1 MTSPSLLRRALEVLS
16 DREGRSQQRQLQSLS
31 GQGAGHVTAWVH
43 GSIRHRRTL
52 GAVLGASAKR
62 ALKGKPPRVVATL
75 ELFAFRVLFGG
86 EELEG
91 FRADLGR
98 VCESKK
104 VAGHVERVLG
114 ALSEAIAERVPWS
127 VECEGRDDLLPIS
140 REEAVRF
147 RKPLLGVEQRSLAG
161 RLALLY
167 SLPQD
172 LVETWLEVEGE
183 AQGAEL
189 CRAANDSAPLFA
201 RACALRITPEELI
214 ARLAEGGVS
223 ASLADPAAP
232 GSLVLGEGRGL
243 FRHSEVWQA
252 GTFLIQDLT
261 AQRVAPLLAPQPG
274 ERILD
279 LCAAPGGKTTH
290 LAELSEDQ
298 ATILACDLQS
308 ARLRRVEENAE
319 RLGLR
324 SITTRRLDA
333 SKAPQELS
341 GEAPFDGVLLDA
353 PCSNTGVLRRRS
365 EARWRFDAS
374 SQRRIL
380 ATQAALL
387 RAALPLLRPGGR
399 LVYSLCSIE
408 RSEGQAQVE
417 ALCAERPDLVLEHE
431 ELWFPRPG
439 GGDGGYAARL
449 RLS

>member
-31 GQGAGHVTAWVH
+31 AQGAGHVTAWVH
-43 GSIRHRRTL
+43 GAIRQRRTL
-52 GAVLGASAKR
+52 GAVLGSVAKR

-75 ELFAFRVLFGG
+75 ELFAFRILYGG
-86 EELEG
+86 ERLED
-91 FRADLGR
+91 FQADLGR

-104 VAGHVERVLG
+104 VASHVERVLE
-114 ALSEAIAERVPWS
+114 ALSRAIGERAAWSAEAET
-127 VECEGRDDLLPIS
+127 RDDLLPIS
-140 REEAVRF
+140 REEVVRF
-147 RKPLLGVEQRSLAG
+147 RKPLLGVAQRGPGG

-172 LVETWLEVEGE
+172 LVETWVDVHGE
-183 AQGAEL
+183 AQAAEL

-201 RACALRITPEELI
+201 RACALRITLAELI
-214 ARLAEGGVS
+214 ERLASAGVS

-243 FRHSEVWQA
+243 FRHSEVWAA

-274 ERILD
+274 ERIVD

-290 LAELSEDQ
+290 LAELSQDQ
-298 ATILACDLQS
+298 ATILACDLQG

-319 RLGLR
+319 RLGLT

-333 SKAPQELS
+333 LKAAAELES
-341 GEAPFDGVLLDA
+341 EAPFDGVLLDA

-365 EARWRFDAS
+365 EARWRYDAG
-374 SQRRIL
+374 SQRRIH

-387 RAALPLLRPGGR
+387 RGALPLLRPGGR

-408 RSEGQAQVE
+408 RSEGSAQVE
-417 ALCAERPDLVLEHE
+417 ALCAERSDLRLERE
-431 ELWFPRPG
+431 ELWFPTPG
-439 GGDGGYAARL
+439 GGDGGYAALL
-449 RLS
+449 RLE